1 MVPSIILFFG
11 MNILDANAISLTAM
25 LLPVGALG
33 VIAYYK
39 AGLIVLKDSLLI
51 ALGLF
56 FGSFLGGELAVNISE
71 TFLTKLYVFILLY
84 IAVLYLDIPSLIKK
98 NKEIPPKQEKD
109 PIKKAFWV
117 YIALGIGAGIF
128 AGLFG
133 KGGGIVI
140 VPILVAILHYSP
152 KAAAATSLAALQLP
166 VGLPSIIIYA
176 QNGHLNIMYAVFI
189 AIGIVLGTLWGTK
202 LGLKLPAT
210 VFKKIFAFFLLAVA
224 VYMMFK

>member
-98 NKEIPPKQEKD
+98 NKEIPPKQEKV